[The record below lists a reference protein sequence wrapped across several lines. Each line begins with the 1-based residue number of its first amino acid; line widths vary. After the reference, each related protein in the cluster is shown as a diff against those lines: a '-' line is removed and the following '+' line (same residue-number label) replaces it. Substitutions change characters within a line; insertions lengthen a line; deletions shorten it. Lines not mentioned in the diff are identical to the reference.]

1 MSGVQMLDSAA
12 VESRDLVEVVNDLS
26 IQVATVNGS
35 GSQSSNNV
43 LMRSIFQMG
52 VPISGKNLF
61 PSNIA
66 GLPTWFTIR
75 ASKHG
80 YTSRKR
86 AIDLLIAMNPQTAK
100 EDVDQLASGNVVIY
114 EEKLRLSRLRDDL
127 IFYSVPFSKL
137 ASEIVRDVRLRKL
150 VANMIYVGTVAEI
163 LGIEMEE
170 IESTIGKWFKKKKK
184 AIDFNVK
191 AAHLGARYAKENLEK
206 LDPYRIERMDAT
218 SGQIII
224 DGNSAAALGCVFG
237 GFTVATWY
245 PITPSSSL
253 CETVAHYADRF
264 RVDKDTGKSNFAI
277 VQAEDELAAAGM
289 VVGAGWAGARAMTA
303 TSGPGIS
310 LMSEFVGL
318 AYFAEIPCVIFDIQR
333 MGPSTGLPT
342 RTSQGDISQLYQ
354 NSHGD
359 TKHVILFPADMKEC
373 FEFAQLSFDLAERLQ
388 QPIFVASDLDLGM
401 NNWMTEPFDYPTKPY
416 DRGKVLSAEDLEK
429 MGEFGRYRDVD
440 GDGIPFRTL
449 PGTEHPLA
457 AYLTRGSGHNE
468 DAVYSEKPDDY
479 TANLDRLL
487 VKYETAKKYVPGPII
502 KQVKDASV
510 GLIAY
515 GSTDA
520 AMEECREQLESEY
533 GIKNSYLR
541 MRALPMTSEV
551 REFVSDHEIVFV
563 IEQNRDGQLADII
576 RLEVGGQQGKIRK
589 ILHYDGL
596 SISARFITEHVVS
609 ESESTERDE

>member
-1 MSGVQMLDSAA
+1 MLDSAA
-12 VESRDLVEVVNDLS
+12 VESRDLVEVGNDLS

-114 EEKLRLSRLRDDL
+114 EEKLRLSKLRDDL

-237 GFTVATWY
+237 GFTVAT
-245 PITPSSSL
+245 
-253 CETVAHYADRF
+253 
-264 RVDKDTGKSNFAI
+264 
-277 VQAEDELAAAGM
+277 
-289 VVGAGWAGARAMTA
+289 
-303 TSGPGIS
+303 
-310 LMSEFVGL
+310 
-318 AYFAEIPCVIFDIQR
+318 
-333 MGPSTGLPT
+333 
-342 RTSQGDISQLYQ
+342 
-354 NSHGD
+354 
-359 TKHVILFPADMKEC
+359 
-373 FEFAQLSFDLAERLQ
+373 
-388 QPIFVASDLDLGM
+388 
-401 NNWMTEPFDYPTKPY
+401 
-416 DRGKVLSAEDLEK
+416 
-429 MGEFGRYRDVD
+429 
-440 GDGIPFRTL
+440 
-449 PGTEHPLA
+449 GT
-457 AYLTRGSGHNE
+457 
-468 DAVYSEKPDDY
+468 
-479 TANLDRLL
+479 
-487 VKYETAKKYVPGPII
+487 
-502 KQVKDASV
+502 Q
-510 GLIAY
+510 
-515 GSTDA
+515 
-520 AMEECREQLESEY
+520 
-533 GIKNSYLR
+533 
-541 MRALPMTSEV
+541 
-551 REFVSDHEIVFV
+551 
-563 IEQNRDGQLADII
+563 
-576 RLEVGGQQGKIRK
+576 
-589 ILHYDGL
+589 
-596 SISARFITEHVVS
+596 
-609 ESESTERDE
+609 